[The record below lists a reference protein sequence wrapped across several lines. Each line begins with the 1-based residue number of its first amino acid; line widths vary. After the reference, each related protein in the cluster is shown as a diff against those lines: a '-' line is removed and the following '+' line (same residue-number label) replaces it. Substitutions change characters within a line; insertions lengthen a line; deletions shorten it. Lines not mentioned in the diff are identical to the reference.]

1 MAGADNNSRSP
12 REFLQREDA
21 SATIEFVLWLPI
33 VILILLLIVDASMLF
48 MSRSQAIR
56 ILQDTNR
63 LYSVGQFTSQNPD
76 VDLAKAERLAKAET
90 YALSRLQPMSPS
102 ATSTTT
108 EASRVVRT
116 VATLETG
123 EISQI
128 GFLGVV
134 IDRTMT
140 VVAEHRVEF

>member
-1 MAGADNNSRSP
+1 MAGADNNFRSP
-12 REFLQREDA
+12 RAFLQREDA

-56 ILQDTNR
+56 VLQDTNR
-63 LYSVGQFTSQNPD
+63 LYSTGQFTGETLD
-76 VDLAKAERLAKAET
+76 ERLGKAEA

-102 ATSTTT
+102 ATADTT
-108 EASRVVRT
+108 ESINRVVRT
-116 VATLETG
+116 VATLETA

-134 IDRTMT
+134 IDQQMT

>member
-1 MAGADNNSRSP
+1 MVDAGDNFRSP
-12 REFLQREDA
+12 RAYLRDEEA

-33 VILILLLIVDASMLF
+33 VLLILLLIVDASMLF

-63 LYSVGQFTSQNPD
+63 LYSTGQFTGETLD
-76 VDLAKAERLAKAET
+76 EKLAKAEA

-102 ATSTTT
+102 ATADTS
-108 EASRVVRT
+108 ESLNRVVRT

-134 IDRTMT
+134 IDRRMT